1 MEKDTIYNLIIVDES
16 GSMSSIQQPTVDG
29 FNMLL
34 SNIKSSAKE
43 FEDQIHKVSFV
54 SFNSVNGVRFITD
67 LSPAKEVKKVKYK
80 EYNPDGGTP
89 LYDVIGASVNR
100 LRKQISEDQN
110 AKVLVSIFTDGYE
123 NASKE
128 FSVYY
133 IQSMVRL
140 LELEGWTFSYIGT
153 DHDVESV
160 AIQLNISN
168 SMKFDKSEQGMK
180 AMFKRENDSRK
191 SFYNRVREKDTDLT
205 INLFK
210 KNK

>member
-16 GSMSSIQQPTVDG
+16 GSMSSIHHPTVDG
-29 FNMLL
+29 FNILL

-80 EYNPDGGTP
+80 EYNPDGSTP
-89 LYDVIGASVNR
+89 LYDAIGASVNR

-128 FSVYY
+128 FSVYH
-133 IQSMVRL
+133 IQSLVRL